1 MAIEAQ
7 GRSGGDGARRL
18 SGLRQ
23 VKRLARRVVAPP
35 ARALPPAF
43 PPPLEGAE
51 AGSLLAYRRA
61 RLVQHTH
68 DFYAGAPIQKFPE
81 DLRVYEHLLWAS
93 RCNVVVE
100 LGTNAGGSTLWFRDR
115 LETMAHYGRVRNP
128 RVIAVDIVPA
138 ETEHGVRRVDPD
150 ARHIV
155 FVDGDVTDDALPA
168 RIDEL
173 VRPGDRVFVIEDSAH
188 TYETTMAS
196 LRGFSRFTP
205 FDGWFVVE
213 DTVVDVEE
221 LRIDDRWPHG
231 VAPAV
236 HDWLLTDQGRQF
248 EVDPSVELYGVTCHP
263 GGFLR
268 RRATI

>member
-1 MAIEAQ
+1 MAIEA
-7 GRSGGDGARRL
+7 ARRSAGDEGRRL
-18 SGLRQ
+18 PIVRK
-23 VKRLARRVVAPP
+23 VKRLAKRVIAPP
-35 ARALPPAF
+35 ARTLPPAF
-43 PPPLEGAE
+43 PPALEDADS
-51 AGSLLAYRRA
+51 GSLLAYRRA

-68 DFYAGAPIQKFPE
+68 DSYAGAAIQKFPE

-115 LETMAHYGRVRNP
+115 LATMAHYRRVRKP

-155 FVDGDVTDDALPA
+155 FVDGDVTDVALPG
-168 RIDEL
+168 RIDQL
-173 VRPGDRVFVIEDSAH
+173 LDPGDRVFVIEDSAH

-196 LRGFSRFTP
+196 LVGFSRFTP
-205 FDGWFVVE
+205 PGGWFVVE
-213 DTVVDVEE
+213 DTVVDVED

-248 EVDPSVELYGVTCHP
+248 EIDPSVEFYGVTCHP

-268 RRATI
+268 RRAST